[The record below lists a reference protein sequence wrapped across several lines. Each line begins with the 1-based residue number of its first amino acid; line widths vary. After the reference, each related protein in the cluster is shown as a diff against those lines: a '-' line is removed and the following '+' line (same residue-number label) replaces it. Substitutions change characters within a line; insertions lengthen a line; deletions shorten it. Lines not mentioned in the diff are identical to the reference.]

1 MGVMARLAAR
11 TAQDDDVDAIV
22 ALNRRVFKDRDMTG
36 WEPHHLEAHLDR
48 FPEGQFVLE
57 VAGDIVASSASLR
70 VPESRALEPHTWMSI
85 TGGNE
90 LPKHDPGGD
99 VLYGLEIMVDPDR
112 QGLGFAQMLYRAR
125 KVLCRVLGLKRL
137 VVGGRIPGFSKA
149 RRGTPDLSVEAYVER
164 VASGEAVDPVL
175 TPQLAA
181 GLAPRGVLE
190 NYVLDPPSLHQ
201 AVRLT
206 WDA

>member
-1 MGVMARLAAR
+1 MARLAAR
-11 TAQDDDVDAIV
+11 TAQHEDVDAIV
-22 ALNRRVFKDRDMTG
+22 ALNRRVFKSRDMTG

-57 VAGDIVASSASLR
+57 VDGDIVASSSSLR
-70 VPESRALEPHTWMSI
+70 VPGSRALEPHTWMSI

-90 LPKHDPGGD
+90 LPKHDPDGD

-125 KVLCRVLGLKRL
+125 KVLCRVLGLEGL

-149 RRGTPDLSVEAYVER
+149 RRGEPELSAETYVER

-175 TPQLAA
+175 TSQLAA
-181 GLAPRGVLE
+181 GFTPRGVLE
-190 NYVLDPPSLHQ
+190 NYVVDPPSLHQ
-201 AVRLT
+201 AVLLT
-206 WDA
+206 WEA